1 MIEEVKA
8 IFVTPAVAAKMLGM
22 SRSKIYE
29 LLRAGVIPS
38 RKFGAAIRIPV
49 RSLERMAIAA
59 DKVQDEGARG

>member
-1 MIEEVKA
+1 MDDVKA
-8 IFVTPAVAAKMLGM
+8 IFVPPAVAAKMLGI

-38 RKFGAAIRIPV
+38 RKFGVSIRIPV

-59 DKVQDEGARG
+59 DKVPDGDARG